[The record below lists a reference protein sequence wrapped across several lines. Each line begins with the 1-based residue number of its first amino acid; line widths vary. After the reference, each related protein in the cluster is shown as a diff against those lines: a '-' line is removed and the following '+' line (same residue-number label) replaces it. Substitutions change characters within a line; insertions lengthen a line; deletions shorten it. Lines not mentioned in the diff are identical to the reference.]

1 MIRVLHLVGS
11 AVSDFLGDLSRLYA
25 QDCLDSTA
33 DPTRYEFHIAYV
45 TPDQK
50 WRFPVD
56 LSSEAIGSA
65 LPMSVADAV
74 QYMSVLQPDVVI
86 PQMFCLPGMTSY
98 RALFDVLDIPVV
110 GNTPDVMA
118 LAANKAR
125 AKAVVGA
132 AGVLVPPG
140 EVLRRGEQPSIAL
153 PVVVKPVDGDNS
165 VGVTLVRAGSAYDDA
180 LQMAFAHSDEVLVEN
195 FVELGREVRCGII
208 VRGGRLVPLPLE
220 EYAVDRANK
229 PIRTHDD
236 KISQSE
242 SGELNLVAKVDT
254 RAWLVDPG
262 DPITQR
268 VWEAAKAC
276 HRALGC
282 RDYSLFDFRIDPEGQ
297 PWFLEAG
304 LYCSFAEKSVISVMA
319 KAAGI
324 PLGEL
329 FALAIRENMARRS
342 R

>member
-1 MIRVLHLVGS
+1 
-11 AVSDFLGDLSRLYA
+11 
-25 QDCLDSTA
+25 
-33 DPTRYEFHIAYV
+33 
-45 TPDQK
+45 
-50 WRFPVD
+50 
-56 LSSEAIGSA
+56 
-65 LPMSVADAV
+65 
-74 QYMSVLQPDVVI
+74 
-86 PQMFCLPGMTSY
+86 
-98 RALFDVLDIPVV
+98 
-110 GNTPDVMA
+110 
-118 LAANKAR
+118 
-125 AKAVVGA
+125 
-132 AGVLVPPG
+132 
-140 EVLRRGEQPSIAL
+140 
-153 PVVVKPVDGDNS
+153 VDGDNS
-165 VGVTLVRAGSAYDDA
+165 VGVTLVRTGSAYDDA
-180 LQMAFAHSDEVLVEN
+180 LQSAFAHSDEVLVEN
-195 FVELGREVRCGII
+195 FVQLGREVRCGII

-220 EYAVDRANK
+220 EYAVDRASK
-229 PIRTHDD
+229 PIRTYDD

-242 SGELNLVAKVDT
+242 SGELNLVAKVET

-304 LYCSFAEKSVISVMA
+304 LYCSFAKKSVISVMA

-329 FALAIRENMARRS
+329 FALAIRENTARHS